1 MTYLT
6 DSPPLPPL
14 ATLFPYIRSDASSLP
29 RSADPFT
36 VTTSTGFLPCR
47 SPLLRLPEQFNA
59 LSDILNDMPIVK
71 ADKSP
76 GLLATFKLGPLIDSG
91 ALPDLT
97 SCVDDLRTD
106 TGDLDLE
113 AITAVF
119 RDYSFL
125 ASAYLLEPCW
135 ETWSKDH
142 EAGYG
147 LGRAVL
153 PKCIASPLVKAAD
166 ILDIPPFMSYAASY
180 ALYNYSLVNPNIGA
194 GVYDNLRLIRAFE
207 RGLDPSSSEAGFILT
222 HIHMV
227 QETGP
232 LISGAVDLLSTIEN
246 SPGDVSSAISAFQTM
261 LSAMS
266 RIESH
271 MEQMWTHSLPKDYLS
286 YRTFIFGIT
295 SQSMFPNG
303 VIYQGTRYGD
313 SKPLYFRGESGANDS
328 IIPLLDHLMEIPMPS
343 NPLTEILRDFRSY
356 RPKTHRE
363 FLAWVMS
370 KSAEVG
376 VRQYCTH
383 HASSLQGVEAGRS
396 AGEDEANRAL
406 LLPTLYLKLLDHVR
420 SFRWRHWLFAREYI
434 IKRSSHPTATGGSP
448 IVTWLPNQLFAV
460 MDLMED
466 VYGESGLKKAVEQGT
481 GETAETRAV
490 REMMQNVSNQRDKL
504 DKEVKKYCAERGA

>member
-1 MTYLT
+1 
-6 DSPPLPPL
+6 
-14 ATLFPYIRSDASSLP
+14 
-29 RSADPFT
+29 
-36 VTTSTGFLPCR
+36 
-47 SPLLRLPEQFNA
+47 
-59 LSDILNDMPIVK
+59 MPIVK

-76 GLLATFKLGPLIDSG
+76 GLLATFKLGPVVDSG

-106 TGDLDLE
+106 TGELDLE
-113 AITAVF
+113 AITAAF

-135 ETWSKDH
+135 EMWSKDN

-147 LGRAVL
+147 LGRAIL

-194 GVYDNLRLIRAFE
+194 SVYDNLRLIRAFE

-232 LISGAVDLLSTIEN
+232 LMSGAVELLSTIEN
-246 SPGDVSSAISAFQTM
+246 SPNDVSSAISAFQTM
-261 LSAMS
+261 LSTMA

-295 SQSMFPNG
+295 SQSMFPDG

-313 SKPLYFRGESGANDS
+313 AKPLYFRGESGANDS

-370 KSAEVG
+370 KSAELG

-383 HASSLQGVEAGRS
+383 PTTTSQETQARGDAVM
-396 AGEDEANRAL
+396 DEASAL
-406 LLPTLYLKLLDHVR
+406 LLPALYLKLLDHVR

-466 VYGESGLKKAVEQGT
+466 VYGESGLKRVVEQGT
-481 GETAETRAV
+481 GETTETRVV
-490 REMMQNVSNQRDKL
+490 REMMQNVSSQRDKL